1 MTEEIEIK
9 TYAQIVDGKVINVSV
24 WNNEP
29 ASDLEG
35 QFVEIHENSAAGIDW
50 DYIDGEFVDNR
61 PKTEI
66 GAL

>member
-29 ASDLEG
+29 AADLEG
-35 QFVEIHENSAAGIDW
+35 QFVEIPEKSPAGIGW
-50 DYIDGEFVDNR
+50 DYIDGKFIDNR
-61 PKTEI
+61 PEPESNGI
-66 GAL
+66 